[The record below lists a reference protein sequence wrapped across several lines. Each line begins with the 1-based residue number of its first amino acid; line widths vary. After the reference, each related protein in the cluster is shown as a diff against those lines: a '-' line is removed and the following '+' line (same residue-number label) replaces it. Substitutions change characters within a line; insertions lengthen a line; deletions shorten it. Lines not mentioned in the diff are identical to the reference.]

1 VTRYLLD
8 TNIVSELIKPQRST
22 SLHKWLRRQD
32 DRDLFLTTV
41 SVGEI
46 WRGILELRFGRRRRE
61 LETWFAG
68 PEGPQILF
76 AGRILPFDLKAAMEW
91 ARIMAEGTATGRPR
105 SALDMV
111 IAATAAAN
119 DCVVVTANE
128 RHFEGT
134 VEFLNPLR
142 PAG

>member
-1 VTRYLLD
+1 MTRYLLD
-8 TNIVSELIKPQRST
+8 TNIVSEAIKPQPSPAIAQWVQGQAGT
-22 SLHKWLRRQD
+22 
-32 DRDLFLTTV
+32 DLFIATLTV
-41 SVGEI
+41 AEI
-46 WRGILELRFGRRRRE
+46 WRGILELRWGGRRRE

-76 AGRILPFDLKAAMEW
+76 EGRILPFDLRAAMEW

-105 SALDMV
+105 STVDMI
-111 IAATAAAN
+111 IAAIAAAN

-128 RHFEGT
+128 RHFQRT

-142 PAG
+142 MEG

>member
-1 VTRYLLD
+1 VFSKGSRAAAAANWRHGSPARKD
-8 TNIVSELIKPQRST
+8 RGS
-22 SLHKWLRRQD
+22 SLR
-32 DRDLFLTTV
+32 V
-41 SVGEI
+41 
-46 WRGILELRFGRRRRE
+46 
-61 LETWFAG
+61 
-68 PEGPQILF
+68 LF

-128 RHFEGT
+128 RHFEGA

-142 PAG
+142 AAG

>member
-8 TNIVSELIKPQRST
+8 TNIVSETTKAQPAAAIVRWIEAQAGP
-22 SLHKWLRRQD
+22 
-32 DRDLFLTTV
+32 DLFIATLTV
-41 SVGEI
+41 AGI
-46 WRGILELRFGRRRRE
+46 WRGVLQRVAGRRRRE

-68 PEGPQILF
+68 TEGPQILF

-119 DCVVVTANE
+119 DCVVVTASE
-128 RHFEGT
+128 RHFEGAF
-134 VEFLNPLR
+134 EFLNPLR
-142 PAG
+142 AAG